1 MKCPKCKGEI
11 FNGQYQCHHCGAWIP
26 LYEKT
31 TEEKETKKVKP
42 KKEK

>member
-11 FNGQYQCHHCGAWIP
+11 FKGQYQCHHCGAWIP
-26 LYEKT
+26 SYKEDTEKKT
-31 TEEKETKKVKP
+31 KVKP

>member
-11 FNGQYQCHHCGAWIP
+11 FKGQYQCHHCGAWIP
-26 LYEKT
+26 SYEKP
-31 TEEKETKKVKP
+31 TEEKKPKVKP